1 MLIVS
6 VHTYNTG
13 VDKYIEQVQEQLQQ
27 DQHIMVITSYV
38 LCSIVVALYLFVVVR
53 VVFKLKKI
61 QFVALILLLIS
72 S

>member
-1 MLIVS
+1 
-6 VHTYNTG
+6 
-13 VDKYIEQVQEQLQQ
+13 
-27 DQHIMVITSYV
+27 
-38 LCSIVVALYLFVVVR
+38 LFVVVR